1 MIYVDST
8 VFVLA
13 SSTVV
18 HGLGINSSR
27 EVCEGGILLCKS
39 GLSRD
44 IDPVVLIL
52 LGLVCYMTTK
62 IIIYYFLVER
72 AVSSPQFLPTNQS

>member
-8 VFVLA
+8 IFVLA
-13 SSTVV
+13 SSVVV

-39 GLSRD
+39 DLSRGVD
-44 IDPVVLIL
+44 RVVLIF

-62 IIIYYFLVER
+62 IVIYYFLVER
-72 AVSSPQFLPTNQS
+72 AVSNS

>member
-8 VFVLA
+8 IFVLA

-39 GLSRD
+39 GLFRG
-44 IDPVVLIL
+44 IDRVVLIL

-62 IIIYYFLVER
+62 IIIYYFLVEK
-72 AVSSPQFLPTNQS
+72 AVSTT

>member
-8 VFVLA
+8 IFVLA
-13 SSTVV
+13 TSTII

-27 EVCEGGILLCKS
+27 EVCEGGILLCEFC
-39 GLSRD
+39 LSRD
-44 IDPVVLIL
+44 VRASTLIS

-62 IIIYYFLVER
+62 IIIYYFLVEK
-72 AVSSPQFLPTNQS
+72 AVSSPLFVDASKS